1 MIGERMLV
9 NLRKV
14 TTIDEMGGWG
24 EVGNMKCEVVSVM
37 ATAGAPVGTI
47 CHPGVGGQH
56 GGEAGQV
63 GGGSQRGGGRGGG
76 PEGQSGHHELPG
88 HHASQPQGLVLCGEC
103 SQELQC

>member
-1 MIGERMLV
+1 MLV

-14 TTIDEMGGWG
+14 TTIDELVGWG
-24 EVGNMKCEVVSVM
+24 EEGNMKCDVVSVM
-37 ATAGAPVGTI
+37 ATAGASVETI

-56 GGEAGQV
+56 GGEAGQEA
-63 GGGSQRGGGRGGG
+63 GGSQRGGGRG
-76 PEGQSGHHELPG
+76 PEGQAGHHELPG